1 MLAMPPAVV
10 VTTDEYEDWY
20 RSLDALEQAAVINV
34 VTKLR
39 ALGYELGAPHSS
51 ALEGTD
57 LPLRELR
64 PKQGHSPLRVIY
76 AFDPARQAVLLI
88 GGDKAG
94 DPKFYRRIVVAAERI
109 WREYLTLQ

>member
-1 MLAMPPAVV
+1 MPAAVV
-10 VTTDEYEDWY
+10 VTTDEYEAWY
-20 RSLDALEQAAVINV
+20 RNLHATEQAAIINV

-39 ALGYELGAPHSS
+39 VLGYELGAPHSS

-64 PKQGHSPLRVIY
+64 PKQGRSPLRIVY

-94 DPKFYRRIVVAAERI
+94 DPKFYRRIVAAAERI
-109 WREYLTLQ
+109 WSEYLAS

>member
-1 MLAMPPAVV
+1 MPPAVV
-10 VTTDEYEDWY
+10 VATDEYEAWY
-20 RSLDALEQAAVINV
+20 SALEPTEQAAVINV

-39 ALGYELGAPHSS
+39 VLGYELAAPHSS

-57 LPLRELR
+57 FPLRELR
-64 PKQGHSPLRVIY
+64 PKQGRSPLRIVY

-94 DPKFYRRIVVAAERI
+94 DPRFYRRMIATAEQI
-109 WREYLTLQ
+109 WREYLSP

>member
-1 MLAMPPAVV
+1 MPVAVV
-10 VTTDEYEDWY
+10 VTTDEYETWY
-20 RSLDALEQAAVINV
+20 SSLEAAEQAAVINV
-34 VTKLR
+34 VTKLKM
-39 ALGYELGAPHSS
+39 LGYEPAAPHSS

-64 PKQGHSPLRVIY
+64 PKQGRSPLRIVY

-94 DPKFYRRIVVAAERI
+94 DPRFYRRIVATAERI
-109 WREYLTLQ
+109 WREYLSS

>member
-1 MLAMPPAVV
+1 MPATVV
-10 VTTDEYEDWY
+10 VATDEYEAWIRD
-20 RSLDALEQAAVINV
+20 LDSAEQIAVTNV

-39 ALGYELGAPHSS
+39 VLGYELGAPHTS

-64 PKQGHSPLRVIY
+64 PKQGRSPLRVIY

-88 GGDKAG
+88 GGDKSG
-94 DPKFYRRIVVAAERI
+94 DPKFYRRIVPIAERI
-109 WREYLTLQ
+109 WRAYLAP